1 MKQMIR
7 VAAMGIVGG
16 MALSALG
23 AGTYVEYVD
32 SDYNRKNAINTGYYV
47 NPKTRI
53 AIDFAYHKFNRGD
66 NPSQSNLQQRVIGLT
81 GGSGSV
87 SLHQYINGSGQ
98 YAYSCTN
105 GVNNGW
111 WGMSA
116 GNVTTDRVLIS
127 IAIPSRLA
135 RVYRDGKRIGAPGA
149 FGPIS
154 NTAAYPLGLFACKSA
169 NNTTNATSGYFNFGT
184 VRLWSLRIWEDDVL
198 VRDFRPYRDENG
210 TYCLKERV
218 SGALHYTVGNT
229 TLDGGEPIDPDG
241 AGPGVATLLPGY
253 NETLN
258 APVLGGEVSSVLVN
272 GAYGAGGIVHMNPF
286 NWYSGPT
293 YLNSGTLL
301 ADTLPNGSVSSLGSA
316 GPLYMDAGTFKFTG
330 GTGTFPRDI
339 VTVRAQPASGADDM
353 RSVIFDV
360 TGDLTLSG
368 IFTNALGGFVKTGPG
383 TLRIPGGSGTVTT
396 LSAIGGDG
404 NLDAAVFH
412 PNGDSAAHG
421 SAFEIIEG
429 TLVLGEKGGTFNING
444 SQADA
449 WIGKVNVDP
458 RTNPGVQDKSGVL
471 EVRGGTV
478 NVNNWLMIGVKNGFE
493 GSTPEGRPQSGIRV
507 YGGTFDAMVGTAL
520 GRNKSSGVYKDAGGN
535 FLQLNT
541 APFLEVHGGTMRLR
555 NKSARVGICE
565 NPGAD
570 SRVFVDGGTLIV
582 RNDVN
587 TTGSEMIVGN
597 CTEGDLSQPSVADVT
612 VCTNGTFDVTGFR
625 IVNTSRASVTANL
638 NVIDGGVYRNN
649 QLNKGSTKAGH
660 ALNLLV
666 DGGIMEIRYAGYAN
680 WIKSDVTKGE
690 IGTHGATFRSGP
702 DCPAGGVDSV
712 NITFQAKD
720 THPGEAPQGVAFGA
734 VVAGKK
740 AGFRFTVPQAWAGP
754 TRILADG
761 VCELTGT
768 GSLPPA
774 SAVTVESK
782 GTLSVAANQTFA
794 SFTLGTEGASGVVT
808 LGFLKGKSVTAT
820 AFDVK
825 PNTTLAVNLLDA
837 IDVSGTDASSPSA
850 YLLTQSGTPL
860 ATAGTYALLTVPVAN
875 AADLTALAQSAVV
888 LNPVADTAY
897 SFDVTTDADTA
908 TLSVTVAAAP
918 AQTVTAASGET
929 TTVTDPVTGDQTLN
943 TNPTTTGG
951 GTVDLGDSL
960 AGFEGRLV
968 SGSGTTSISDLSF
981 VGTMFDWVVGPG
993 TLHYTGAATTVP
1005 GLTVNAGANR
1015 CGELKIDDDVTI
1027 LSANTVAG
1035 SVCKSGPG
1043 DLILNGN
1050 GYFLLG
1056 NSTVN
1061 WSANG
1066 HLPQANGDGRTSG
1079 FGGLNVSE
1087 GRIVIGTKNDAA
1099 DAPTVDVAGILSVG
1113 MRTTE
1118 TEGETEQT
1126 GEFVMNNGTLT
1137 LTSGINIGYYNGLPE
1152 TTPEGTT
1159 LSPKLTI
1166 NGGTLVA
1173 ASVTMGVDATGQQ
1186 TCSPELEINGGELL
1200 LSSNTTVGNQNAS
1213 EGATNKITVND
1224 GLLSCNAVN
1233 FGWAGDNVGCAPG
1246 RFEINGGEVRCKG
1259 NFVVGNKAVSGR
1271 QELYL
1276 NGGALKCLNITHAG
1290 VANALSGAGSAAVYF
1305 RGGVFYPGY
1314 GRTVNWGCTYGH
1326 ETAET
1331 GRFPSYIGAGGAI
1344 FDFTEWE
1351 KTGEDA
1357 GGMNFRNKFLHDPDC
1372 AGTDGGILF
1381 RGHGVVS
1388 FRAEASGSTFNGPIR
1403 LQDRFSLSID
1413 NNWTGYLTTPVIC
1426 GEGTSLRISAKTNTI
1441 NTVTLGEAGGT
1452 APVILDFCAGY
1463 PDTGLFAHTKM
1474 EVLSPVTVA
1483 FHYPGGSYNAHG
1495 MQDGTYPVV
1504 YYKPADDANVP
1515 LEMFV
1520 ANTNFP
1526 EKVFT
1531 YVKEDVT
1538 TGTYAGMRMVK
1549 VTIAPTE
1556 ANATVWTS
1564 VSAGGDWSEP
1574 ANWNGGVPP
1583 NGTNS
1588 LASFNPATAAN
1599 VPVTVDG
1606 ALTLGTATLKGADAA
1621 SGYTISGGPINL
1633 NHRDCRSAPGFTV
1646 ASGTHVIA
1654 ADLTTD
1660 DYKQRSNDSDANGG
1674 HPGAIG
1680 IYTASGA
1687 TARVTGTVTTDAG
1700 RPLRVNTLAAGGG
1713 RTVFEGTLAR
1723 GSGVWVN
1730 SGTLEM
1736 SDMTT
1741 LAGKTLT
1748 VGPGTFRYTG
1758 PAAASPV
1765 KVVTNP
1771 GNNNYASIMRI
1782 DGDLT
1787 VAGGFDS
1794 QMGGL
1799 VKTGPG
1805 TLTIAP
1811 ATGPTVTNRIGY
1823 TGRNASWNLTGSAWY
1838 WPDNGDCSKTQ
1849 GNGSLNIDEGEVRLA
1864 GPNALFH
1871 IANNGNALDC
1881 FIGAQD
1887 RGWGYTTNY
1896 AALTILSGTV
1906 RGPWVYI
1913 GHTFNHGKDAN
1924 GHLIPTYAVYNQYGG
1939 NVTFAAFNFCYDL
1952 SDYDTACQATANLY
1966 GGTLNVSGVMRFGQT
1981 YNKTGINPPHATF
1994 NVYGGTYNHT
2004 DTAATKGSRMGYLGD
2019 KAGGQKTLNRA
2030 CDATLNMYG
2039 GNYNEIE
2046 LVHMGCNATTS
2057 RLNLHGGVLKA
2068 ENIILDT
2075 STTTSYCFFS
2085 GGKAYIYWNGG
2096 IFAPVGTTVANQT
2109 LMGLTEVLVSTNGA
2123 VVTTAELA
2131 GESYT
2136 VAQPLLHDPDLEG
2149 ADGGFVKQGAKP
2161 LALTGANTYTGDTV
2175 VEEGT
2180 LEIPA
2185 GANASALPAGSA
2197 VVVAEGATLLMAN
2210 GTAAGVG
2217 ALRFDMGTQY
2227 GTLAGFAPAANGA
2240 LYVTGVDAQNPK
2252 GLEMP
2257 VTVTDAQH
2265 PNKLTRWAV
2274 YVDGELDDRL
2284 SAFVRKKSNSV
2295 EDTIVLD
2302 GKQGLLIRIR

>member
-1 MKQMIR
+1 MKRMLAC
-7 VAAMGIVGG
+7 VAAMGIAGLV
-16 MALSALG
+16 ALSAAAG
-23 AGTYVEYVD
+23 GTYVEYVD

-81 GGSGSV
+81 GGAGSV
-87 SLHQYINGSGQ
+87 SFQSYINSGGQ

-105 GVNNGW
+105 NVNNGW
-111 WGMSA
+111 WGLGA
-116 GNVTTDRVLIS
+116 GNVTSDRVLIS

-184 VRLWSLRIWEDDVL
+184 VRLWSLRIWENDVL

-458 RTNPGVQDKSGVL
+458 RTNPGVQEKSGVL

-649 QLNKGSTKAGH
+649 QLYKGSTKAGH

-666 DGGIMEIRYAGYAN
+666 DGGIMEVRWAGYAN

-690 IGTHGATFRSGP
+690 IGTHGATFRAS
-702 DCPAGGVDSV
+702 ADSNSPKNV
-712 NITFQAKD
+712 IDSINITFQAKV
-720 THPGEAPQGVAFGA
+720 THPDEEPQGVTIGA
-734 VVAGKK
+734 GVAGLNT
-740 AGFRFTVPQAWAGP
+740 GFRFTVPQAWAGP
-754 TRILADG
+754 TRIAANG

-768 GSLPPA
+768 GAFPAA

-782 GTLSVAANQTFA
+782 GTLSVATNQTFA
-794 SFTLGTEGASGVVT
+794 SLTLGTEGVGGVVT
-808 LGFLKGKSVTAT
+808 FGVMTNASMTAT

-825 PNTTLAVNLLDA
+825 PNTTLAFNLLET
-837 IDVSGTDASSPSA
+837 IDVSGTAADSPSA
-850 YLLTQSGTPL
+850 YVLAQRGTPL
-860 ATAGTYALLTVPVAN
+860 ATAGTYALLTVPVAK
-875 AADLTALAQSAVV
+875 ASDLTALTQSAVV
-888 LNPVADTAY
+888 LNPVADTSY
-897 SFDVTTDADTA
+897 SFDVMTDADTA
-908 TLSVTVAAAP
+908 TLSVTVASAP
-918 AQTVTAASGET
+918 AQTVAAVSGET

-943 TNPTTTGG
+943 TNPTATGG
-951 GTVDLGDSL
+951 GTVDLGGTL
-960 AGFEGRLV
+960 AGFGGRLV
-968 SGSGTTSISDLSF
+968 SGSGTTTISDLSF
-981 VGTMFDWVVGPG
+981 VGSAFDWVVGPG
-993 TLHYTGAATTVP
+993 TLWYTGAATAVP
-1005 GLTVNAGANR
+1005 GLMVDAGANT
-1015 CGELKIDDDVTI
+1015 CGELKIDNDVTI
-1027 LSANTVAG
+1027 GSAYTLSG
-1035 SVCKSGPG
+1035 SVCKSGAG
-1043 DLILNGN
+1043 DLILQGN
-1050 GYFLLG
+1050 GYFSLG
-1056 NSTVN
+1056 SVTKS
-1061 WSANG
+1061 WATNG
-1066 HLPQANGDGRTSG
+1066 HIPQPNGDGRTSG
-1079 FGGLNVSE
+1079 FGALNVSE
-1087 GRIVIGTKNDAA
+1087 GRIVVGTKNDPS
-1099 DAPTVDVAGILSVG
+1099 DAPTIDAAGILMVG

-1118 TEGETEQT
+1118 TAGETETT
-1126 GEFVMNNGTLT
+1126 GEFVMNNGLLT
-1137 LTSGINIGYYNGLPE
+1137 LTSGINIGYYNGLPA
-1152 TTPEGTT
+1152 TTPEGVT
-1159 LSPKLTI
+1159 LRPKLTL
-1166 NGGTLVA
+1166 NGGTISCT
-1173 ASVTMGVDATGQQ
+1173 SVTLGVDGATGEQ
-1186 TCSPELEINGGELL
+1186 TCSPELEVNGGELTFPNNL
-1200 LSSNTTVGNQNAS
+1200 TIGNQSAS
-1213 EGATNKITVND
+1213 EGAVNRITVND
-1224 GLLSCNAVN
+1224 GVLSCKDIN
-1233 FGWAGDNVGCAPG
+1233 FGWAGDNKGCAPG
-1246 RFEINGGEVRCKG
+1246 VFEINGGEVRC
-1259 NFVVGNKAVSGR
+1259 NTFAVGNKAVSGR

-1305 RGGVFYPGY
+1305 RGGVFYPGS

-1326 ETAET
+1326 ETADT

-1344 FDFTEWE
+1344 FDFSEWE

-1849 GNGSLNIDEGEVRLA
+1849 GSGSLNIDEGEVRLA

-1906 RGPWVYI
+1906 RGPWLYL

-1924 GHLIPTYAVYNQYGG
+1924 GHLIPTYSVYNQYGG
-1939 NVTFAAFNFCYDL
+1939 NVTLSAFCFCYDL

-2109 LMGLTEVLVSTNGA
+2109 LTGLTEVLVSTNGA

-2136 VAQPLLHDPDLEG
+2136 VAQALLHDPDLEG

-2197 VVVAEGATLLMAN
+2197 VVVAEGATLSMAS
-2210 GTAAGVG
+2210 GTAARVG
-2217 ALRFDMGTQY
+2217 GLRFDMGTQY
-2227 GTLAGFAPAANGA
+2227 GTLAGFAPAAAGA
-2240 LYVTGVDAQNPK
+2240 LYVTGVGEQTRK
-2252 GLEMP
+2252 GLVLP
-2257 VTVTDAQH
+2257 GTVTDAQQ

-2274 YVDGELDDRL
+2274 YVDGDLDDSL
-2284 SAFVRKKSNSV
+2284 SAFVRNN
-2295 EDTIVLD
+2295 TIVLD
-2302 GKQGLLIRIR
+2302 GKQGLFIIVK